1 MVRRWEAWRMRAGR
15 ARLGLWGASL
25 RLGRVMPGLDAQGAR
40 HVIKQTQ
47 VKGSDKV
54 KVNFVLPK
62 DSVAGS
68 VSVVGDFNDWDPM
81 VHPLRPRS
89 NGTKSVAVTLPS
101 QMRFAFR
108 YLDEEGRWLDDD
120 AAHAYED
127 NGIGGV
133 NSVVH
138 T

>member
-1 MVRRWEAWRMRAGR
+1 M
-15 ARLGLWGASL
+15 
-25 RLGRVMPGLDAQGAR
+25 
-40 HVIKQTQ
+40 IKKTP

-62 DSVAGS
+62 DSVGGK
-68 VSVVGDFNDWDPM
+68 VSVVGEFNGWDPM

-89 NGTKSVAVTLPS
+89 NGTKSVTVTLPVS
-101 QMRFAFR
+101 QRFAFK
-108 YLDEEGRWLDDD
+108 YLDENGQWLDDD
-120 AAHAYED
+120 AASEYVD

-133 NSVVH
+133 NSVVR

>member
-1 MVRRWEAWRMRAGR
+1 MSVHTHKE
-15 ARLGLWGASL
+15 LGN
-25 RLGRVMPGLDAQGAR
+25 
-40 HVIKQTQ
+40 VIKQTP

-54 KVNFVLPK
+54 KVNFVLAK
-62 DSVAGS
+62 DTVAGK
-68 VSVVGDFNDWDPM
+68 VSVVGDFNGWDPM

-89 NGTKSVAVTLPS
+89 NGTRSIAITLPA
-101 QMRFAFR
+101 QRRFAFR
-108 YLDEEGRWLDDD
+108 YLDEAGRWIDDD

>member
-1 MVRRWEAWRMRAGR
+1 MSGIGE
-15 ARLGLWGASL
+15 
-25 RLGRVMPGLDAQGAR
+25 QGAR
-40 HVIKQTQ
+40 DVIKKTP

-62 DSVAGS
+62 DSVAGK
-68 VSVVGDFNDWDPM
+68 VSVVGDFNGWDPM

-89 NGTKSVAVTLPS
+89 NGTKSVTVTLPVS
-101 QMRFAFR
+101 QRFAFR
-108 YLDEEGRWLDDD
+108 YLDENGRWLDDE
-120 AAHAYED
+120 AASDYVD
-127 NGIGGV
+127 NGVGGV

>member
-1 MVRRWEAWRMRAGR
+1 MSGIDE
-15 ARLGLWGASL
+15 
-25 RLGRVMPGLDAQGAR
+25 QGAW
-40 HVIKQTQ
+40 HVIKQTP

-62 DSVAGS
+62 DSAAGK
-68 VSVVGDFNDWDPM
+68 VSVVGDFNGWDPY

-89 NGTKSVAVTLPS
+89 NGTKSVTVTLPVS
-101 QMRFAFR
+101 QRFAFR
-108 YLDEEGRWLDDD
+108 YLDEHGQWLDDE
-120 AAHAYED
+120 AASEYVD

-133 NSVVH
+133 NSVVR